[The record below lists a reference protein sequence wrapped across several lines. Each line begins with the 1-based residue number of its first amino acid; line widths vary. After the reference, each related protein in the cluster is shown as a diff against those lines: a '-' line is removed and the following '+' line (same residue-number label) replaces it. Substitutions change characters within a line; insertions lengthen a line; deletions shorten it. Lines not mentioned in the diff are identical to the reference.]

1 MQTSIPKIIVQ
12 TSRQKPPEYVVNMIQ
27 NMSNGW
33 DYQHYTDD
41 EIIQF
46 FKENPIAQMSQIVDK
61 FYSLSYGEH
70 RADLFRY
77 YFLFI
82 NGGVFIDSDA
92 MIEENIDSIVN
103 DYSFFSVNSSYYIG
117 TIFQGFIGCTP
128 RHPIIE
134 KALIDIY
141 NTPDDILKGEF
152 HLLCK
157 NLYTFYND
165 YHDDGNNIHLYQERT
180 GTDEYAEVVDLTNN
194 KIILK
199 HYYKK
204 KIIPH

>member
-1 MQTSIPKIIVQ
+1 MQKIPKIIVQ
-12 TSRQKPPEYVVNMIQ
+12 TSLQKTPEYVVNMIQ

-61 FYSLSYGEH
+61 FYSLSYGAH

-92 MIEENIDSIVN
+92 MLEENLDTIVN
-103 DYSFFSVNSSYYIG
+103 DYSFFSVNSSYHVG
-117 TIFQGFIGCTP
+117 AIFQGFIGCTS

-141 NTPDDILKGEF
+141 NTPNDILKCEF

-157 NLYTFYND
+157 NLYTFYNN
-165 YHDDGNNIHLYQERT
+165 YSDDDNNIHLYQELT
-180 GTDEYAEVVDLTNN
+180 GTDEYAEVVDLINN